1 MAFIVIREGKVDPG
15 GLKKMA
21 LDYTAMAKKA
31 GVQVAIG
38 TEHRYAKS
46 KRLVAITKSTR
57 EMEIA

>member
-1 MAFIVIREGKVDPG
+1 MAFIMIREGMVDPE

-21 LDYTAMAKKA
+21 KDFTVIAKKA

>member
-1 MAFIVIREGKVDPG
+1 MAFIMIREGMVDPE

-21 LDYTAMAKKA
+21 KDFTAMAKKA

-46 KRLVAITKSTR
+46 KRLVAITKSIR
-57 EMEIA
+57 EME